1 MDCVVSYHNCRV
13 KSARR
18 LDFISASRTAAL
30 DAAYE
35 CRVHGCLRR
44 GAGRGAVQIEQLERR
59 QPAAVERS
67 GDGGA
72 AGVGDLGAE
81 EVELGSD
88 LYF

>member
-1 MDCVVSYHNCRV
+1 MHQI
-13 KSARR
+13 A
-18 LDFISASRTAAL
+18 ASL
-30 DAAYE
+30 I
-35 CRVHGCLRR
+35 HGGLRR
-44 GAGRGAVQIEQLERR
+44 GKGRDVVQIEALKRR
-59 QPAAVERS
+59 QRTAVERS

>member
-1 MDCVVSYHNCRV
+1 MTDKSSHDAGTKPYRV
-13 KSARR
+13 ES
-18 LDFISASRTAAL
+18 S
-30 DAAYE
+30 
-35 CRVHGCLRR
+35 HGGLRR

>member
-1 MDCVVSYHNCRV
+1 MTD
-13 KSARR
+13 KS
-18 LDFISASRTAAL
+18 SHEESS
-30 DAAYE
+30 
-35 CRVHGCLRR
+35 HGGLRR